1 MVFHSLKEVQTELSS
16 KSITLNNV
24 VSQYLQ
30 NIEARMN
37 LNAFLE
43 VWGDEALAQAELIQ
57 QKIDNGTAG
66 KLAGMV
72 IAIKDN
78 ICYKNHKVC
87 NF

>member
-1 MVFHSLKEVQTELSS
+1 MVFHSLKEVQSELSS
-16 KSITLNNV
+16 KSVSLKNV

-43 VWGDEALAQAELIQ
+43 VWGDEALEQAELIQ

-66 KLAGMV
+66 
-72 IAIKDN
+72 
-78 ICYKNHKVC
+78 
-87 NF
+87 

>member
-1 MVFHSLKEVQTELSS
+1 MVFHSLKEVQSELSS
-16 KSITLNNV
+16 KSVSLKNV

-43 VWGDEALAQAELIQ
+43 VWGDEALEQAELIQ

-72 IAIKDN
+72 
-78 ICYKNHKVC
+78 
-87 NF
+87 

>member
-1 MVFHSLKEVQTELSS
+1 MVFHSLKEVQSELSS
-16 KSITLNNV
+16 KSVSLKNV

-43 VWGDEALAQAELIQ
+43 VWGDEALEQAELIQ

-66 KLAGMV
+66 E
-72 IAIKDN
+72 
-78 ICYKNHKVC
+78 
-87 NF
+87 